1 MPVLTLTNVQ
11 FADAGSYTVV
21 LSDDIGSVTS
31 QAALLTVLSLP
42 VITQQPTPA
51 YQDALQGSTFT
62 LAVTATGTPPLSYK
76 WRRNNIT
83 VLNQTNALLR
93 TNATS
98 GNAGNYTV
106 IITNIAGAIT
116 SAVAVVVYRPDFD
129 HDGLSDDWERQY
141 GLNTNNAADAF
152 ADADTDGFLNWMESV
167 AGTDPT
173 NAASYLKIDRF
184 AAPPDSVLTFQAVSN
199 RTYLVQFTNTLA
211 HGEWQLLAPFP
222 ATSTNRVVTVIV
234 PATSNQFY
242 RLAIPPSP

>member
-1 MPVLTLTNVQ
+1 M
-11 FADAGSYTVV
+11 
-21 LSDDIGSVTS
+21 
-31 QAALLTVLSLP
+31 
-42 VITQQPTPA
+42 
-51 YQDALQGSTFT
+51 
-62 LAVTATGTPPLSYK
+62 TATGTPPLSYK

-211 HGEWQLLAPFP
+211 HGEWQLLAQFP